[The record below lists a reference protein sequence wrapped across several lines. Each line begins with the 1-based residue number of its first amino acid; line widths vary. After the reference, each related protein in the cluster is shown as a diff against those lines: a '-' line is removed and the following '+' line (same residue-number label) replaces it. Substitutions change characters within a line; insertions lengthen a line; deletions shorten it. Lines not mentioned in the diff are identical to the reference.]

1 MSNTFS
7 FEEASQ
13 PAPAAGGGDQA
24 PKAFSFEEASGKPAP
39 KGFMGHARD
48 LGISALQGAI
58 GVPEAAA
65 GLADIPTGG
74 AVGKA
79 LENEGGAFGFR
90 PKQAREYL
98 DTLKTDGTQ
107 QQKREFEQADG
118 VIGKTAYALQNPS
131 LVANAVAESLP
142 MMGAGGVIGRGIV
155 AAAPKVGAGMA
166 AAAGEGITAAGS
178 AAEQIRQETADG
190 TLTPTQAGLAAATGA
205 AVTGFGALGAKLT
218 NRLGIADADT
228 LMVQGAKGLT
238 GEVAQQAAM
247 KSIPRKVIEGAI
259 SEGFLEELP
268 QSASEQ
274 ILQNMALGKD
284 WSEGVDSAVV
294 LGVLSGMAMG
304 GGAAGVQGVMQN
316 PRQEAVPG
324 QAPAEAPAAQPAQ
337 PAPAAS
343 PGLEMVRQ
351 AYSEQLQALQG
362 QEAGEP
368 DVPQSTPPDGRAI
381 LDAQAAQAQ
390 AERDA
395 AIVASRAVESPDD
408 EILQSIGATAEPP
421 HRAMGID
428 PAAGPLSTGA
438 AIAVDTGVAGQMQ
451 AAAQVVDD
459 KAKNGPGN
467 TPEPAPAAGFSG
479 STTSPTEGARAINA
493 VQSAV
498 SDAATR
504 AMQAGLSMADG
515 KAAVEQA
522 AQEQITR
529 STPDLVRQFAE
540 AAAKD
545 SAIMRR
551 AGKGTPEQ
559 MDIAMSFAVP
569 ENTPQYP
576 KLMRNEGFVSAMKQA
591 LREAA
596 AQPAARWD
604 SMFGPEREALAN
616 SLGLPPVIARNL
628 PRAGWATLNPD
639 LQARIAKA
647 MAPATPAAAPSIEG
661 ADLGNGW
668 AAFSPES
675 GTAGVPR
682 AEMPQ
687 IKAEHRGAMVNFM
700 NARGVAHQEE
710 TLPASSLK
718 PTQAEFSREKVA
730 RAKGFEGGNRAI
742 LVSAD
747 NHVLDGHHQWMAA
760 REKGEDVRAIRLNA
774 PIRDLIGLA
783 HDFPSSTKAGGA
795 AGPAKSTGTR
805 GRAAD
810 AAEDL
815 RAMAQDAGWAERGGL
830 LIRDAAGNATG
841 RTKWLP
847 RAEWFMA
854 GMEADPETLARDID
868 RFAAG
873 ERVPA
878 KSLRTI
884 EGMLDWLDAQRGEP
898 RLDEDA
904 SAYDFEAAGLD
915 LDASEEALLIGD
927 IFAEAAPQD
936 EAAVMRALGFTEEEI
951 QDVVGQKADRKGP
964 RGAGQNGAGRAQEA
978 GEVARSDAQP
988 QGEAGSES
996 APEGLTDGRGER
1008 VTAEVAG
1015 TLGRGDILRDES
1027 GAEYYV
1033 WSARF
1038 GGAGSIEVVPF
1049 KDGKPVVY
1057 AGSSIRFALTPAAQ
1071 EANPERRSDAL
1082 FLVKRVA
1089 IEPALAS
1096 YTNEDI
1102 ARQEAAQRA
1111 AAAEAERT
1119 QREAD
1124 QKAQADAERDTFTL
1138 TGSDRPADVL
1148 AAQGQGGLFDAPAEA
1163 KPTNLK
1169 DGLAKIRKEKAA
1181 QAAAESNQEPI
1192 KNETRANA
1200 GLAAETA
1207 PADQE
1212 PVKNLA
1218 DDFMLRPVEIMEHLI
1233 ATGEIK
1239 ALYKAAGVKTADA
1252 FGGLPLDVQAKAYA
1266 KHVQAGGK
1274 EAPPA
1279 TEGYNDRARRQEREA
1294 RIRRLQED
1302 QTITQ
1307 ANGKP
1312 FKTEASAQAFS
1323 DDNELGDTHEAVAR
1337 DGGFVLQKLP
1347 PARRPSAIARQE
1359 QRRAADPETQRQDAA
1374 FARAEK
1380 IGPAAE
1386 AAVTAYEN
1394 GDTSIEEF
1402 EAALDAADQPAVGNA
1417 PSPLEALFS
1426 DLNSGSTRKANKA
1439 KKAAAKLPQAA
1450 RIDYVQANFHDILIQ
1465 MMEAGALEVNGAT
1478 TLTEDNAPCL

>member
-1 MSNTFS
+1 MAADNSKPWEDFS
-7 FEEASQ
+7 PVVKPSSSEQ
-13 PAPAAGGGDQA
+13 PDTKPWEDFGG
-24 PKAFSFEEASGKPAP
+24 ETKPAP

-58 GVPEAAA
+58 GVPEMAV

-74 AVGKA
+74 AVGKD
-79 LENEGGAFGFR
+79 LENEGGALGFR

-98 DTLKTDGTQ
+98 DTLRTDAGQ
-107 QQKREFEQADG
+107 QQRREFEQADG

-131 LVANAVAESLP
+131 LVANAVSESLP

-205 AVTGFGALGAKLT
+205 ATAGFGALGAKVA
-218 NRLGIADADT
+218 NADADT

-247 KSIPRKVIEGAI
+247 KSIPRKVIEDAI

-274 ILQNMALGKD
+274 ILQNMALSKD

-304 GGAAGVQGVMQN
+304 GGAAGLQGAMQS
-316 PRQEAVPG
+316 PRQEPAPG
-324 QAPAEAPAAQPAQ
+324 QPPADVATQGEAAKPLALPAPTYTGTPEEQLRQAEAARAGDVAAADARAAELYQQRADFEASQQPAR
-337 PAPAAS
+337 
-343 PGLEMVRQ
+343 PGLEMMRQ
-351 AYSEQLQALQG
+351 AYAEQLQALQG

-395 AIVASRAVESPDD
+395 AIAASRAVQSPDD

-451 AAAQVVDD
+451 AAAQ
-459 KAKNGPGN
+459 AAQGQ
-467 TPEPAPAAGFSG
+467 PAPATGPLRAASSG
-479 STTSPTEGARAINA
+479 AES
-493 VQSAV
+493 
-498 SDAATR
+498 
-504 AMQAGLSMADG
+504 
-515 KAAVEQA
+515 A
-522 AQEQITR
+522 AQQG
-529 STPDLVRQFAE
+529 SGVAPGQGQPA
-540 AAAKD
+540 
-545 SAIMRR
+545 S
-551 AGKGTPEQ
+551 
-559 MDIAMSFAVP
+559 
-569 ENTPQYP
+569 
-576 KLMRNEGFVSAMKQA
+576 NES
-591 LREAA
+591 
-596 AQPAARWD
+596 PAARWD
-604 SMFGPEREALAN
+604 SMLGPEREALAS

-639 LQARIAKA
+639 LQARIAGT
-647 MAPATPAAAPSIEG
+647 MTPAAPAAAPSIEG

-747 NHVLDGHHQWMAA
+747 NHILDGHHQWMAA

-795 AGPAKSTGTR
+795 SGPAESTGTR

-830 LIRDAAGNATG
+830 LLRDAAGNATG

-854 GMEADPETLARDID
+854 GMEAAPETLARDID

-884 EGMLDWLDAQRGEP
+884 EGMLDWLDAQRGAP

-951 QDVVGQKADRKGP
+951 QDVVGQKADREGP
-964 RGAGQNGAGRAQEA
+964 RGTGQDGAGRAQEA

-1181 QAAAESNQEPI
+1181 QAAAEPNQEPI
-1192 KNETRANA
+1192 KNEPRANA
-1200 GLAAETA
+1200 GPAAETA

-1218 DDFMLRPVEIMEHLI
+1218 DD
-1233 ATGEIK
+1233 
-1239 ALYKAAGVKTADA
+1239 
-1252 FGGLPLDVQAKAYA
+1252 
-1266 KHVQAGGK
+1266 
-1274 EAPPA
+1274 
-1279 TEGYNDRARRQEREA
+1279 
-1294 RIRRLQED
+1294 
-1302 QTITQ
+1302 
-1307 ANGKP
+1307 
-1312 FKTEASAQAFS
+1312 S
-1323 DDNELGDTHEAVAR
+1323 
-1337 DGGFVLQKLP
+1337 
-1347 PARRPSAIARQE
+1347 
-1359 QRRAADPETQRQDAA
+1359 
-1374 FARAEK
+1374 
-1380 IGPAAE
+1380 
-1386 AAVTAYEN
+1386 
-1394 GDTSIEEF
+1394 
-1402 EAALDAADQPAVGNA
+1402 PAVGNA

-1426 DLNSGSTRKANKA
+1426 DLTSGSTRKANKA

-1450 RIDYVQANFHDILIQ
+1450 RIEYVQANFHDLLIQ

>member
-13 PAPAAGGGDQA
+13 PVPAAGGGDQA

-58 GVPEAAA
+58 GVPEAAV

-98 DTLKTDGTQ
+98 DTLKTDTTQ

-190 TLTPTQAGLAAATGA
+190 TLTPTQAGLSAAAGA
-205 AVTGFGALGAKLT
+205 AVAGFGALGAKVT
-218 NRLGIADADT
+218 GRRRIADADT

-238 GEVAQQAAM
+238 GEAAQQAAM
-247 KSIPRKVIEGAI
+247 KSIPRKVIEDAI

-284 WSEGVDSAVV
+284 WSEGVDSAAA

-304 GGAAGVQGVMQN
+304 GGAAGLQGAMQS
-316 PRQEAVPG
+316 PRQEPAPG
-324 QAPAEAPAAQPAQ
+324 QPPADVATQGEAAKPLALPAPTYTGTPEEQLRQAEAARAGDVAAADARAAELYQQRADFEASKQPAR
-337 PAPAAS
+337 
-343 PGLEMVRQ
+343 PGLEMMRQ
-351 AYSEQLQALQG
+351 AYAEQLQALQG

-395 AIVASRAVESPDD
+395 AIAASRAVQSPDD

-428 PAAGPLSTGA
+428 PAAGPLSAGA

-451 AAAQVVDD
+451 AAAQ
-459 KAKNGPGN
+459 AAQGQ
-467 TPEPAPAAGFSG
+467 PAPATGPLRAASSG
-479 STTSPTEGARAINA
+479 AES
-493 VQSAV
+493 
-498 SDAATR
+498 
-504 AMQAGLSMADG
+504 
-515 KAAVEQA
+515 A
-522 AQEQITR
+522 AQQGSGVAPGR
-529 STPDLVRQFAE
+529 GQPAS
-540 AAAKD
+540 
-545 SAIMRR
+545 
-551 AGKGTPEQ
+551 
-559 MDIAMSFAVP
+559 
-569 ENTPQYP
+569 
-576 KLMRNEGFVSAMKQA
+576 NES
-591 LREAA
+591 
-596 AQPAARWD
+596 PAARWD
-604 SMFGPEREALAN
+604 SMLGPEREALAS

-639 LQARIAKA
+639 LQGRIAKA

-668 AAFSPES
+668 AKFSPES

-710 TLPASSLK
+710 TLPAGSLK
-718 PTQAEFSREKVA
+718 PTQAEFSPEKVKKAKA
-730 RAKGFEGGNRAI
+730 REGGDRAI

-747 NHVLDGHHQWMAA
+747 NHILDGHHQWMAA

-795 AGPAKSTGTR
+795 SGPTESTGTR

-815 RAMAQDAGWAERGGL
+815 RAMAQDAGWAERGGQ
-830 LIRDAAGNATG
+830 LIRDTAGNATG

-854 GMEADPETLARDID
+854 GMEADPKTLARDID

-884 EGMLDWLDAQRGEP
+884 EGMLDWLDAQRGAP

-915 LDASEEALLIGD
+915 LDASEEALLIGE
-927 IFAEAAPQD
+927 IFAEAASQD

-951 QDVVGQKADRKGP
+951 QDVVGQKADREGP
-964 RGAGQNGAGRAQEA
+964 RGTGQDGAGRAQEA
-978 GEVARSDAQP
+978 GEVARSDARP
-988 QGEAGSES
+988 QGEAGSEGS
-996 APEGLTDGRGER
+996 SEGLTR
-1008 VTAEVAG
+1008 
-1015 TLGRGDILRDES
+1015 
-1027 GAEYYV
+1027 
-1033 WSARF
+1033 
-1038 GGAGSIEVVPF
+1038 
-1049 KDGKPVVY
+1049 
-1057 AGSSIRFALTPAAQ
+1057 
-1071 EANPERRSDAL
+1071 
-1082 FLVKRVA
+1082 
-1089 IEPALAS
+1089 

-1102 ARQEAAQRA
+1102 ARREAEAKAQAEAKA
-1111 AAAEAERT
+1111 AADRA
-1119 QREAD
+1119 AD

-1138 TGSDRPADVL
+1138 TGSDRAADVL
-1148 AAQGQGGLFDAPAEA
+1148 AAQGQGGLFDKPETAIQDPARGD
-1163 KPTNLK
+1163 L
-1169 DGLAKIRKEKAA
+1169 R
-1181 QAAAESNQEPI
+1181 
-1192 KNETRANA
+1192 ETRANA
-1200 GLAAETA
+1200 GLAAGAA

-1212 PVKNLA
+1212 TAKNLA
-1218 DDFMLRPVEIMEHLI
+1218 DD
-1233 ATGEIK
+1233 
-1239 ALYKAAGVKTADA
+1239 
-1252 FGGLPLDVQAKAYA
+1252 
-1266 KHVQAGGK
+1266 
-1274 EAPPA
+1274 
-1279 TEGYNDRARRQEREA
+1279 
-1294 RIRRLQED
+1294 
-1302 QTITQ
+1302 
-1307 ANGKP
+1307 
-1312 FKTEASAQAFS
+1312 S
-1323 DDNELGDTHEAVAR
+1323 
-1337 DGGFVLQKLP
+1337 
-1347 PARRPSAIARQE
+1347 PS
-1359 QRRAADPETQRQDAA
+1359 
-1374 FARAEK
+1374 
-1380 IGPAAE
+1380 
-1386 AAVTAYEN
+1386 
-1394 GDTSIEEF
+1394 
-1402 EAALDAADQPAVGNA
+1402 VGNA

-1426 DLNSGSTRKANKA
+1426 DLTSGSTRKANKA

-1450 RIDYVQANFHDILIQ
+1450 RIEYVQANFHDLLIQ

>member
-13 PAPAAGGGDQA
+13 PAPAAGGDQA
-24 PKAFSFEEASGKPAP
+24 PKTFSFEEASGKPAP

-48 LGISALQGAI
+48 LGLSALQGAI
-58 GVPEAAA
+58 GVPEAAV

-98 DTLKTDGTQ
+98 DTLRTDAGQ
-107 QQKREFEQADG
+107 QQRREFEQADG

-131 LVANAVAESLP
+131 LVANAVSESLP

-166 AAAGEGITAAGS
+166 AAAGEGTTAAGS

-205 AVTGFGALGAKLT
+205 ATAGFGALGAKVAG
-218 NRLGIADADT
+218 RLGIADADT

-274 ILQNMALGKD
+274 ILQNMALGND

-304 GGAAGVQGVMQN
+304 GGGAGVQGVMQS
-316 PRQEAVPG
+316 PRQEAAPG
-324 QAPAEAPAAQPAQ
+324 QGSDGGASPTDTAKPLALPAPTYTGTPEEQLRQVEAARAGDVAAADARAAELYQQRADFEASQQPAR
-337 PAPAAS
+337 
-343 PGLEMVRQ
+343 PGLEMMRQ
-351 AYSEQLQALQG
+351 AYAEQLQALQG

-395 AIVASRAVESPDD
+395 AIAASRAVQSPDD

-428 PAAGPLSTGA
+428 PAAGPLSAGA

-451 AAAQVVDD
+451 AAAQ
-459 KAKNGPGN
+459 AAQGQ
-467 TPEPAPAAGFSG
+467 PAPATGPLRAASSG
-479 STTSPTEGARAINA
+479 AES
-493 VQSAV
+493 
-498 SDAATR
+498 
-504 AMQAGLSMADG
+504 
-515 KAAVEQA
+515 A
-522 AQEQITR
+522 AQQG
-529 STPDLVRQFAE
+529 SGVAPGQGQPA
-540 AAAKD
+540 
-545 SAIMRR
+545 S
-551 AGKGTPEQ
+551 
-559 MDIAMSFAVP
+559 
-569 ENTPQYP
+569 
-576 KLMRNEGFVSAMKQA
+576 NES
-591 LREAA
+591 
-596 AQPAARWD
+596 PAARWD
-604 SMFGPEREALAN
+604 SMLGPEREALAS

-647 MAPATPAAAPSIEG
+647 MTPAAPAAAPSIEG

-730 RAKGFEGGNRAI
+730 RAKGFEGGNRAV

-747 NHVLDGHHQWMAA
+747 NHILDGHHQWMAA

-795 AGPAKSTGTR
+795 SGPAESTGTR

-815 RAMAQDAGWAERGGL
+815 RAMAQDAGRAERGGL
-830 LIRDAAGNATG
+830 LLRDAAGNATG

-854 GMEADPETLARDID
+854 GMESDPETLARDID

-884 EGMLDWLDAQRGEP
+884 EGMLDWLDAQRGAP

-904 SAYDFEAAGLD
+904 SAYDFEAAGLN

-951 QDVVGQKADRKGP
+951 QDVVGQKADREGP
-964 RGAGQNGAGRAQEA
+964 RGTGQDGAGRAQEA
-978 GEVARSDAQP
+978 GEVARSDAQT

-996 APEGLTDGRGER
+996 APEGLT
-1008 VTAEVAG
+1008 
-1015 TLGRGDILRDES
+1015 
-1027 GAEYYV
+1027 
-1033 WSARF
+1033 
-1038 GGAGSIEVVPF
+1038 
-1049 KDGKPVVY
+1049 
-1057 AGSSIRFALTPAAQ
+1057 
-1071 EANPERRSDAL
+1071 
-1082 FLVKRVA
+1082 
-1089 IEPALAS
+1089 S

-1111 AAAEAERT
+1111 TAAEAEKA

-1148 AAQGQGGLFDAPAEA
+1148 AAQGQGGLFDQP
-1163 KPTNLK
+1163 
-1169 DGLAKIRKEKAA
+1169 
-1181 QAAAESNQEPI
+1181 AAADQTPI
-1192 KNETRANA
+1192 KNETSANA
-1200 GLAAETA
+1200 GLAAGAA

-1212 PVKNLA
+1212 TVKNLA
-1218 DDFMLRPVEIMEHLI
+1218 DD
-1233 ATGEIK
+1233 
-1239 ALYKAAGVKTADA
+1239 
-1252 FGGLPLDVQAKAYA
+1252 
-1266 KHVQAGGK
+1266 
-1274 EAPPA
+1274 
-1279 TEGYNDRARRQEREA
+1279 
-1294 RIRRLQED
+1294 
-1302 QTITQ
+1302 
-1307 ANGKP
+1307 
-1312 FKTEASAQAFS
+1312 S
-1323 DDNELGDTHEAVAR
+1323 
-1337 DGGFVLQKLP
+1337 
-1347 PARRPSAIARQE
+1347 
-1359 QRRAADPETQRQDAA
+1359 
-1374 FARAEK
+1374 
-1380 IGPAAE
+1380 
-1386 AAVTAYEN
+1386 
-1394 GDTSIEEF
+1394 
-1402 EAALDAADQPAVGNA
+1402 PAVGNA
-1417 PSPLEALFS
+1417 PSTLEALFS

-1439 KKAAAKLPQAA
+1439 KKAAVKLPQAA

>member
-13 PAPAAGGGDQA
+13 PAPAAGGDQA
-24 PKAFSFEEASGKPAP
+24 PKTFSFEEASGKPAP

-48 LGISALQGAI
+48 LGLSALQGAI
-58 GVPEAAA
+58 GVPEAAV

-142 MMGAGGVIGRGIV
+142 MMGAGGVIGRGLV
-155 AAAPKVGAGMA
+155 AAAPKLGAGMA

-205 AVTGFGALGAKLT
+205 ATAGFGALGAKVAG
-218 NRLGIADADT
+218 RLGIADADT

-274 ILQNMALGKD
+274 ILQNMALGND

-304 GGAAGVQGVMQN
+304 GGAAGLQGAMQS
-316 PRQEAVPG
+316 PRQEPAPG
-324 QAPAEAPAAQPAQ
+324 QPQPNPPAGET
-337 PAPAAS
+337 PAPVLDQQALERAGVTPNAVLDRARIGEAVDLDAPVPERQEPTAR
-343 PGLEMVRQ
+343 PGLEMMRQ
-351 AYSEQLQALQG
+351 AYAEQLQALQG

-395 AIVASRAVESPDD
+395 AIAASRAVQSPDD

-428 PAAGPLSTGA
+428 PAAGPLSAGA

-451 AAAQVVDD
+451 AAAQ
-459 KAKNGPGN
+459 AAQGQ
-467 TPEPAPAAGFSG
+467 PAPATGPLRAASSG
-479 STTSPTEGARAINA
+479 AES
-493 VQSAV
+493 
-498 SDAATR
+498 
-504 AMQAGLSMADG
+504 
-515 KAAVEQA
+515 A
-522 AQEQITR
+522 AQQG
-529 STPDLVRQFAE
+529 SGVAPGQGQPA
-540 AAAKD
+540 
-545 SAIMRR
+545 S
-551 AGKGTPEQ
+551 
-559 MDIAMSFAVP
+559 
-569 ENTPQYP
+569 
-576 KLMRNEGFVSAMKQA
+576 NES
-591 LREAA
+591 
-596 AQPAARWD
+596 PAARWD
-604 SMFGPEREALAN
+604 SMLGPEREALAS

-639 LQARIAKA
+639 LQARIAGT
-647 MAPATPAAAPSIEG
+647 MTPAAPAAAPSIEG

-747 NHVLDGHHQWMAA
+747 NHILDGHHQWMAA

-795 AGPAKSTGTR
+795 SGPAESTGTR

-830 LIRDAAGNATG
+830 LLRDAAGNATG

-884 EGMLDWLDAQRGEP
+884 EGMLDWLDAQRGAP

-951 QDVVGQKADRKGP
+951 QDVVGQKADREGP
-964 RGAGQNGAGRAQEA
+964 RGTGQDGAGRAQEA

-996 APEGLTDGRGER
+996 APEGLT
-1008 VTAEVAG
+1008 
-1015 TLGRGDILRDES
+1015 
-1027 GAEYYV
+1027 
-1033 WSARF
+1033 
-1038 GGAGSIEVVPF
+1038 
-1049 KDGKPVVY
+1049 
-1057 AGSSIRFALTPAAQ
+1057 
-1071 EANPERRSDAL
+1071 
-1082 FLVKRVA
+1082 
-1089 IEPALAS
+1089 S

-1111 AAAEAERT
+1111 TAAEAEKA

-1148 AAQGQGGLFDAPAEA
+1148 AAQGQGGLFDQP
-1163 KPTNLK
+1163 
-1169 DGLAKIRKEKAA
+1169 
-1181 QAAAESNQEPI
+1181 AAADQTPI
-1192 KNETRANA
+1192 KNETSANA
-1200 GLAAETA
+1200 GLAAGAA

-1212 PVKNLA
+1212 TVKNLA
-1218 DDFMLRPVEIMEHLI
+1218 DD
-1233 ATGEIK
+1233 
-1239 ALYKAAGVKTADA
+1239 
-1252 FGGLPLDVQAKAYA
+1252 
-1266 KHVQAGGK
+1266 
-1274 EAPPA
+1274 
-1279 TEGYNDRARRQEREA
+1279 
-1294 RIRRLQED
+1294 
-1302 QTITQ
+1302 
-1307 ANGKP
+1307 
-1312 FKTEASAQAFS
+1312 S
-1323 DDNELGDTHEAVAR
+1323 
-1337 DGGFVLQKLP
+1337 
-1347 PARRPSAIARQE
+1347 
-1359 QRRAADPETQRQDAA
+1359 
-1374 FARAEK
+1374 
-1380 IGPAAE
+1380 
-1386 AAVTAYEN
+1386 
-1394 GDTSIEEF
+1394 
-1402 EAALDAADQPAVGNA
+1402 PAVGNA

-1439 KKAAAKLPQAA
+1439 KKAAVKLPQAA

>member
-13 PAPAAGGGDQA
+13 PAPAAGGDQA
-24 PKAFSFEEASGKPAP
+24 PKTFSFEEASGKPAP

-48 LGISALQGAI
+48 LGLSALQGAI
-58 GVPEAAA
+58 GVPEAAV

-155 AAAPKVGAGMA
+155 AAAPKLGAGMA

-238 GEVAQQAAM
+238 GEVAKQAAM

-294 LGVLSGMAMG
+294 LGALSGMAMG
-304 GGAAGVQGVMQN
+304 GGAAGVQGAMQS
-316 PRQEAVPG
+316 PRQEAAPG
-324 QAPAEAPAAQPAQ
+324 QGADGGASPTDTAKPLALPAPTYTGTPEEQLRQAEAARAGDVAAADARAAELYQQRADFEASKQPAR
-337 PAPAAS
+337 
-343 PGLEMVRQ
+343 PGLEMMRQ
-351 AYSEQLQALQG
+351 AYAEQLQALQG

-395 AIVASRAVESPDD
+395 AIAASRATQSPDD

-428 PAAGPLSTGA
+428 PAAGPLSAGA

-451 AAAQVVDD
+451 AAAQAAQGQLAGGLAEAAQVSPANPAQVAPGEQPP
-459 KAKNGPGN
+459 KA
-467 TPEPAPAAGFSG
+467 SDM
-479 STTSPTEGARAINA
+479 

-504 AMQAGLSMADG
+504 AMQAGLSTADG
-515 KAAVEQA
+515 KAAVERA

-540 AAAKD
+540 TAAKNL
-545 SAIMRR
+545 AIMRR
-551 AGKGTPEQ
+551 VAAGTPEQ
-559 MDIAMSFAVP
+559 METAMALSVP
-569 ENTPQYP
+569 ENTPQRDR
-576 KLMRNEGFVSAMKQA
+576 LMRNEGFAAAMRQA
-591 LREAA
+591 LQGAA
-596 AQPAARWD
+596 ANPAARWD

-647 MAPATPAAAPSIEG
+647 MAPAAPAAAPEISEG
-661 ADLGNGW
+661 KQAGASPAEASNKIKPKNLVQLVRDSGGVSLDRKADIDQD
-668 AAFSPES
+668 SR
-675 GTAGVPR
+675 TVGVFR
-682 AEMPQ
+682 
-687 IKAEHRGAMVNFM
+687 
-700 NARGVAHQEE
+700 
-710 TLPASSLK
+710 
-718 PTQAEFSREKVA
+718 
-730 RAKGFEGGNRAI
+730 KGGM
-742 LVSAD
+742 D
-747 NHVLDGHHQWMAA
+747 LDGLAELMQQHGFMTEA
-760 REKGEDVRAIRLNA
+760 DVT
-774 PIRDLIGLA
+774 DTT
-783 HDFPSSTKAGGA
+783 SGA
-795 AGPAKSTGTR
+795 E
-805 GRAAD
+805 RAA
-810 AAEDL
+810 ELL
-815 RAMAQDAGWAERGGL
+815 RAAL
-830 LIRDAAGNATG
+830 
-841 RTKWLP
+841 
-847 RAEWFMA
+847 
-854 GMEADPETLARDID
+854 
-868 RFAAG
+868 AG
-873 ERVPA
+873 ERVLSMNDA
-878 KSLRTI
+878 DAVMGQDAEAQYRDEIRRKAAEHGIRTTF
-884 EGMLDWLDAQRGEP
+884 RP
-898 RLDEDA
+898 
-904 SAYDFEAAGLD
+904 F
-915 LDASEEALLIGD
+915 GD
-927 IFAEAAPQD
+927 IERDVLARDGELAPEDRSDYEYSEAIAYALEPLDDIDPQD
-936 EAAVMRALGFTEEEI
+936 ARELSDAEQMRALGFTEDEI
-951 QDVVGQKADRKGP
+951 NEAIDGTSARSGQGSPEQAQPGAAQEG
-964 RGAGQNGAGRAQEA
+964 RGAGAQEDP
-978 GEVARSDAQP
+978 GQ
-988 QGEAGSES
+988 ES
-996 APEGLTDGRGER
+996 APEGLT
-1008 VTAEVAG
+1008 
-1015 TLGRGDILRDES
+1015 
-1027 GAEYYV
+1027 
-1033 WSARF
+1033 
-1038 GGAGSIEVVPF
+1038 
-1049 KDGKPVVY
+1049 
-1057 AGSSIRFALTPAAQ
+1057 
-1071 EANPERRSDAL
+1071 
-1082 FLVKRVA
+1082 
-1089 IEPALAS
+1089 S

-1148 AAQGQGGLFDAPAEA
+1148 AAQGQGGLFDQP
-1163 KPTNLK
+1163 
-1169 DGLAKIRKEKAA
+1169 
-1181 QAAAESNQEPI
+1181 AAADQTPI

-1200 GLAAETA
+1200 GLAAGAA

-1212 PVKNLA
+1212 TVKNLA
-1218 DDFMLRPVEIMEHLI
+1218 DD
-1233 ATGEIK
+1233 
-1239 ALYKAAGVKTADA
+1239 
-1252 FGGLPLDVQAKAYA
+1252 
-1266 KHVQAGGK
+1266 
-1274 EAPPA
+1274 
-1279 TEGYNDRARRQEREA
+1279 
-1294 RIRRLQED
+1294 
-1302 QTITQ
+1302 
-1307 ANGKP
+1307 
-1312 FKTEASAQAFS
+1312 S
-1323 DDNELGDTHEAVAR
+1323 
-1337 DGGFVLQKLP
+1337 
-1347 PARRPSAIARQE
+1347 
-1359 QRRAADPETQRQDAA
+1359 
-1374 FARAEK
+1374 
-1380 IGPAAE
+1380 
-1386 AAVTAYEN
+1386 
-1394 GDTSIEEF
+1394 
-1402 EAALDAADQPAVGNA
+1402 PAVGNA
-1417 PSPLEALFS
+1417 PSTLEALFS

-1450 RIDYVQANFHDILIQ
+1450 RIKYVQANFHDMLIQ

>member
-1 MSNTFS
+1 M
-7 FEEASQ
+7 
-13 PAPAAGGGDQA
+13 
-24 PKAFSFEEASGKPAP
+24 
-39 KGFMGHARD
+39 
-48 LGISALQGAI
+48 
-58 GVPEAAA
+58 
-65 GLADIPTGG
+65 
-74 AVGKA
+74 
-79 LENEGGAFGFR
+79 
-90 PKQAREYL
+90 
-98 DTLKTDGTQ
+98 
-107 QQKREFEQADG
+107 
-118 VIGKTAYALQNPS
+118 
-131 LVANAVAESLP
+131 
-142 MMGAGGVIGRGIV
+142 
-155 AAAPKVGAGMA
+155 
-166 AAAGEGITAAGS
+166 
-178 AAEQIRQETADG
+178 
-190 TLTPTQAGLAAATGA
+190 
-205 AVTGFGALGAKLT
+205 
-218 NRLGIADADT
+218 
-228 LMVQGAKGLT
+228 
-238 GEVAQQAAM
+238 
-247 KSIPRKVIEGAI
+247 
-259 SEGFLEELP
+259 
-268 QSASEQ
+268 
-274 ILQNMALGKD
+274 
-284 WSEGVDSAVV
+284 
-294 LGVLSGMAMG
+294 
-304 GGAAGVQGVMQN
+304 
-316 PRQEAVPG
+316 
-324 QAPAEAPAAQPAQ
+324 
-337 PAPAAS
+337 
-343 PGLEMVRQ
+343 
-351 AYSEQLQALQG
+351 
-362 QEAGEP
+362 
-368 DVPQSTPPDGRAI
+368 
-381 LDAQAAQAQ
+381 
-390 AERDA
+390 
-395 AIVASRAVESPDD
+395 
-408 EILQSIGATAEPP
+408 
-421 HRAMGID
+421 
-428 PAAGPLSTGA
+428 
-438 AIAVDTGVAGQMQ
+438 
-451 AAAQVVDD
+451 
-459 KAKNGPGN
+459 
-467 TPEPAPAAGFSG
+467 
-479 STTSPTEGARAINA
+479 
-493 VQSAV
+493 
-498 SDAATR
+498 
-504 AMQAGLSMADG
+504 
-515 KAAVEQA
+515 
-522 AQEQITR
+522 
-529 STPDLVRQFAE
+529 RQFAE

-551 AGKGTPEQ
+551 VGKGTPEQ
-559 MDIAMSFAVP
+559 IETAMTLAVP
-569 ENTPQYP
+569 VSTPQYDR
-576 KLMRNEGFVSAMKQA
+576 LMRNEGFVSGMKQA

-604 SMFGPEREALAN
+604 SMLGPEREALAN
-616 SLGLPPVIARNL
+616 TLGLPPVIARNL
-628 PRAGWATLNPD
+628 PRAGWATLNSD

-647 MAPATPAAAPSIEG
+647 MAPAAPSIEG

-668 AAFSPES
+668 AKFSPES
-675 GTAGVPR
+675 GTVGVPR

-710 TLPASSLK
+710 TLPAGSLK

-795 AGPAKSTGTR
+795 SGPAESTGTR

-830 LIRDAAGNATG
+830 LLRDAAGNATG

-854 GMEADPETLARDID
+854 GMEADPEMLARDID

-884 EGMLDWLDAQRGEP
+884 EGMLDWLDAQRGAP

-951 QDVVGQKADRKGP
+951 QDVVGQEADREGP
-964 RGAGQNGAGRAQEA
+964 RGTGQDGAGRAQEA
-978 GEVARSDAQP
+978 GEVARSDARP
-988 QGEAGSES
+988 QGEAGSEGD
-996 APEGLTDGRGER
+996 PEGLTDGRGER

-1082 FLVKRVA
+1082 FLVKRAA
-1089 IEPALAS
+1089 IEPALTS
-1096 YTNEDI
+1096 YTNEEI
-1102 ARQEAAQRA
+1102 ARREADQRA

-1148 AAQGQGGLFDAPAEA
+1148 AAQGQGGLFDQP
-1163 KPTNLK
+1163 
-1169 DGLAKIRKEKAA
+1169 
-1181 QAAAESNQEPI
+1181 AAADQTPI
-1192 KNETRANA
+1192 KNETSANA
-1200 GLAAETA
+1200 GPAAKSA

-1218 DDFMLRPVEIMEHLI
+1218 DD
-1233 ATGEIK
+1233 
-1239 ALYKAAGVKTADA
+1239 
-1252 FGGLPLDVQAKAYA
+1252 
-1266 KHVQAGGK
+1266 
-1274 EAPPA
+1274 
-1279 TEGYNDRARRQEREA
+1279 
-1294 RIRRLQED
+1294 
-1302 QTITQ
+1302 
-1307 ANGKP
+1307 
-1312 FKTEASAQAFS
+1312 S
-1323 DDNELGDTHEAVAR
+1323 
-1337 DGGFVLQKLP
+1337 
-1347 PARRPSAIARQE
+1347 
-1359 QRRAADPETQRQDAA
+1359 
-1374 FARAEK
+1374 
-1380 IGPAAE
+1380 
-1386 AAVTAYEN
+1386 
-1394 GDTSIEEF
+1394 
-1402 EAALDAADQPAVGNA
+1402 PAVGNA

-1426 DLNSGSTRKANKA
+1426 DLTSGSTRKANKA